1 MFEYLL
7 GGAGSRKTSRLC
19 DKALA
24 FLKLPI
30 GSPRGLVLTTYAREA
45 ANQLFDRLRALVLRD
60 KGLPWPEKLEL
71 VNGLDAAT
79 IGTNHALGRAAMEQH
94 WLALGKTPSPE
105 VIDEA
110 TRREF
115 VAMATDAVPMPSA
128 QQQRLEALS
137 LRLGRS
143 ETEPRAFSDPKAT
156 VSTDVRA
163 LVDMISDLGRPSSG
177 FVMDCMASVNT
188 LCNELDRV
196 RQARGFT
203 GTEAAFRVHAAQ
215 AAAQL
220 RIHPKSD
227 KGETRD
233 TLEAIDDYLAKPT
246 WKKLHKLTT
255 AKAYSRVTKKEPIT
269 PDATIVDP
277 LRTAAADYH
286 LFPELVADLRQYVET
301 VATRAVVVHQTYR
314 QFVSEANR
322 VDFAD
327 MEQALHDLLV
337 HPARRKAFCAP
348 FGFIGSDESQDMTA
362 RSAAAFAAVTE
373 EVGRGAWLADPNQSI
388 YPFRGADHR
397 AVDSHA
403 KRLLN
408 VLSAGAAPTP
418 HHDNYRSLPGVIRFV
433 NDLFHGLKTMV
444 VAGGQAAAGLRH
456 LPEDHIQTAP
466 VPAAGLPPAA
476 PGKIQHWLLSE
487 TSEPKRFSQVADGV
501 TRLLQ
506 PPANPATERQIQ
518 PEDICIMVRNRFA
531 KKAMAKA
538 LVDRGIKVA
547 MRSTGLFESREARVI
562 LAAARLLMDQG
573 DALSEATLWFLLEG
587 RQLPSGQGASLDGWL
602 IDRITNGSKKSVS
615 NPRQAS
621 TPTPAWLDALDSARD
636 SKATSLL
643 SPISAVVLAIEA
655 TGVIGR
661 IAAWG
666 DSFERQSRID
676 SMIALAASYEK
687 RARAAGRPATVG
699 GFLAECQERTERE
712 ARESAGNGFGQSRDA
727 DDGFDS
733 DVPPKDHPGVRLMTC
748 HATKGLGFPVTIIAD
763 FNLSQRALSPFEVTT
778 LNGLPH
784 VWPDPL
790 KGAEN
795 PTLIAIARG
804 LAEGRDRFERQ
815 VDAETQLIYVSLSR
829 SQEQLVI
836 APAADVESNSWLT
849 AVFGLSNPAAGA
861 PAGIDHFL
869 PMNTTATQVMHTQP
883 AAPLP
888 GGGAALPAADYSY
901 VDNLS
906 ATVPGTGVPGASVPG
921 SGVAAQSVPPAN
933 AIESALPR
941 PLTGVTHAP
950 RYRSPS
956 DNHTATGSWQVG
968 AAFQPI
974 PRQSDLITGGFKA
987 AAASEANRLGEAFHA
1002 FMAAIRSLPP
1012 LATGDAQRQKEVRSL
1027 WEKVAARCLGGFLEP
1042 DDIKNIAAAG
1052 LTLAVMVD
1060 RAQSFVDWCQT
1071 EFGVT
1076 PADWTAE
1083 AGVSGPANAGIGG
1096 TWRGRVD
1103 LVFVARAGELIGRRV
1118 LVDHKAVMTA
1128 QSDCLT
1134 KAGEYVGEV
1143 SAYAEALASSA
1154 NSSSARDLA
1163 PEAIFIHF
1171 PLAAAIVPIV
1181 KGVAV

>member
-19 DKALA
+19 DKALD
-24 FLKLPI
+24 FLKLPG

-60 KGLPWPEKLEL
+60 QGLSWPQKIDL

-79 IGTNHALGRAAMEQH
+79 IGTNHSLGRAAMEQY
-94 WLALGKTPSPE
+94 WLTLGKTPSPE

-110 TRREF
+110 SRREF
-115 VAMATDAVPMPSA
+115 VALAADAVPMPSA
-128 QQQRLEALS
+128 KQQRLEALA

-143 ETEPRAFSDPKAT
+143 ETETRGQSEPKGT
-156 VSTDVRA
+156 VTSDVRV
-163 LVDMISDLGRPSSG
+163 LIDMISDLGRPSSG
-177 FVMDCMASVNT
+177 FVTECMASVNK
-188 LCNELDRV
+188 LCDELDRL
-196 RQARGFT
+196 RQSRGFN
-203 GTEAAFRVHAAQ
+203 GTEATFRADAAQ

-220 RIHPKSD
+220 VQHPKS
-227 KGETRD
+227 GEGA
-233 TLEAIDDYLAKPT
+233 TLKTLNEIDDYLKQPT

-255 AKAYSRVTKKEPIT
+255 AKAYARVTKKEPIT
-269 PDATIVDP
+269 PDATIVAP
-277 LRTAAADYH
+277 LRAAAADYH
-286 LFPELVADLRQYVET
+286 LFPEFVADLREYVET
-301 VATRAVVVHQTYR
+301 VAARAVVVHQEYR
-314 QFVSEANR
+314 RLVSEANR

-327 MEQALHDLLV
+327 MEQALQDLLKD
-337 HPARRKAFCAP
+337 PARRKAFCSP
-348 FGFIGSDESQDMTA
+348 FGFIGSDESQDMTT

-403 KRLLN
+403 KRLLG
-408 VLSAGAAPTP
+408 VLSGGATPTP
-418 HHDNYRSLPGVIRFV
+418 HHDNYRSLPGIIRFV

-444 VAGGQAAAGLRH
+444 GAGGPAAVGLRH

-466 VPAAGLPPAA
+466 VPPAGSPPAA

-487 TSEPKRFSQVADGV
+487 TSEPKRFAQVADGV
-501 TRLLQ
+501 QRLLQ
-506 PPANPATERQIQ
+506 TPTHPATNPATVQQIK
-518 PEDICIMVRNRFA
+518 PEDICIMVRDRFA
-531 KKAMAKA
+531 KKDMAKA

-562 LAAARLLMDQG
+562 VAAARLLMDKG
-573 DALSEATLWFLLEG
+573 DALAEATLWFLLEG

-602 IDRITNGSKKSVS
+602 IDRITNGGTKS
-615 NPRQAS
+615 AA
-621 TPTPAWLDALDSARD
+621 TPSPSWLDALDAARD
-636 SKATSLL
+636 SRSTSLL
-643 SPISAVVLAIEA
+643 SPVSAVVLAIEA

-676 SMIALAASYEK
+676 SLIALAASYEK

-699 GFLAECQERTERE
+699 GFLAECQGRADRE
-712 ARESAGNGFGQSRDA
+712 ARESAGGGFGQSRDA
-727 DDGFDS
+727 DDGFDT

-748 HATKGLGFPVTIIAD
+748 HATKGLGFPITIVAD
-763 FNLSQRALSPFEVTT
+763 FKLSQHGLSPFEITT

-795 PTLIAIARG
+795 NTLVAIARG
-804 LAEGRDRFERQ
+804 LAEGRDRFERK
-815 VDAETQLIYVSLSR
+815 VDAETQLIYVSFTR
-829 SQEQLVI
+829 SQEQLVVT
-836 APAADVESNSWLT
+836 PAADVESNSWLT
-849 AVFGLSNPAAGA
+849 TVFGESNPAAGA

-869 PMNTTATQVMHTQP
+869 PMSTTAAHVVHTQP

-888 GGGAALPAADYSY
+888 GGAAALPAAHYSY

-906 ATVPGTGVPGASVPG
+906 ATIPGASLPG
-921 SGVAAQSVPPAN
+921 SGAAAQPVPTAN
-933 AIESALPR
+933 AIESAPPR
-941 PLTGVTHAP
+941 PLTGVTHPP

-968 AAFQPI
+968 TALQPV
-974 PRQSDLITGGFKA
+974 PGQSDLVTGGFKA
-987 AAASEANRLGEAFHA
+987 AAVEQANRLGESFHA
-1002 FMAAIRSLPP
+1002 FMAAIPSLPP
-1012 LATGDAQRQKEVRSL
+1012 LAAGNAAQQKQTRSL
-1027 WEKVAARCLGGFLEP
+1027 WEKVAARCLSGFLEQ

-1052 LTLAVMVD
+1052 LPPAVMVD
-1060 RAQSFVDWCQT
+1060 RAQSFIEWCVT

-1076 PADWTAE
+1076 PADWIVE
-1083 AGVSGPANAGIGG
+1083 AGASGPASASIGG
-1096 TWRGRVD
+1096 TWRGRID
-1103 LVFVARAGELIGRRV
+1103 LVFVARAGELAGRRV
-1118 LVDHKAVMTA
+1118 LVDHKAVMA
-1128 QSDCLT
+1128 KQSDCLT

-1143 SAYAEALASSA
+1143 SAYAEALASPA
-1154 NSSSARDLA
+1154 SSSSGGDLA
-1163 PEAIFIHF
+1163 PEAIYIHF

-1181 KGVAV
+1181 KGAAA

>member
-19 DKALA
+19 DKALD
-24 FLKLPI
+24 FLKLPG

-45 ANQLFDRLRALVLRD
+45 ANQLFDRLRSLVLRD
-60 KGLPWPEKLEL
+60 KGLSWPQKIDL

-79 IGTNHALGRAAMEQH
+79 IGTNHSLGRAAMEQH
-94 WLALGKTPSPE
+94 WLTLGKTPSPE

-110 TRREF
+110 SRREF
-115 VAMATDAVPMPSA
+115 VALAGDAVPMPLA
-128 QQQRLEALS
+128 QQQRLEALA

-156 VSTDVRA
+156 VSMDVRM

-177 FVMDCMASVNT
+177 FVTECMASVNV
-188 LCNELDRV
+188 LCNELDLL
-196 RQARGFT
+196 RQSRGFT
-203 GTEAAFRVHAAQ
+203 GTEATFRVHATQ

-220 RIHPKSD
+220 RIHPKSVE
-227 KGETRD
+227 GATRD
-233 TLEAIDDYLAKPT
+233 TLEAIDDYLAEPT

-255 AKAYSRVTKKEPIT
+255 AKAYARVTKKEPST
-269 PDATIVDP
+269 PDATIVAP
-277 LRTAAADYH
+277 LRAAAADYH
-286 LFPELVADLRQYVET
+286 LFPEFVADLREYVET
-301 VATRAVVVHQTYR
+301 VATRAVVVHQEYR
-314 QFVSEANR
+314 RLVSEANR

-327 MEQALHDLLV
+327 MEQALQDLLKD
-337 HPARRKAFCAP
+337 PARRKAFCAP

-403 KRLLN
+403 KRLLG
-408 VLSAGAAPTP
+408 VLSGGATPTP
-418 HHDNYRSLPGVIRFV
+418 HHDNYRSLPGIIRFV

-444 VAGGQAAAGLRH
+444 GAGGPAAVGLRH
-456 LPEDHIQTAP
+456 LPEDHVQTAP
-466 VPAAGLPPAA
+466 VPPAGSPPVA
-476 PGKIQHWLLSE
+476 PGKIEHWLLSE
-487 TSEPKRFSQVADGV
+487 TSEPKRFAQVADGV
-501 TRLLQ
+501 QRLLRQ
-506 PPANPATERQIQ
+506 PATNPATNPATKRQIE
-518 PEDICIMVRNRFA
+518 PEDICIMMRNRFA

-547 MRSTGLFESREARVI
+547 MRLTGLFESREARVI
-562 LAAARLLMDQG
+562 LAAARLLMDKG

-602 IDRITNGSKKSVS
+602 IDRITNGGAKST
-615 NPRQAS
+615 A
-621 TPTPAWLDALDSARD
+621 TPSPSWLDALNAARD
-636 SKATSLL
+636 SRSTSLL
-643 SPISAVVLAIEA
+643 SPVSAVVLAIEA

-676 SMIALAASYEK
+676 SLIALAASYEK

-699 GFLAECQERTERE
+699 GFLAECQDRADRE
-712 ARESAGNGFGQSRDA
+712 ARESAGDRFGQSRDA

-748 HATKGLGFPVTIIAD
+748 HATKGLGFPITIVAD
-763 FNLSQRALSPFEVTT
+763 FKLSQHGLSQFEITT

-795 PTLIAIARG
+795 NTLVAIARG
-804 LAEGRDRFERQ
+804 LAEGRDRFERK
-815 VDAETQLIYVSLSR
+815 VDAETQLIYVSFTR
-829 SQEQLVI
+829 SQEQLVV

-849 AVFGLSNPAAGA
+849 AVFGESNSAAGA

-869 PMNTTATQVMHTQP
+869 PMSTTADHVVHTQP

-888 GGGAALPAADYSY
+888 GGAAALPAAHYSY

-906 ATVPGTGVPGASVPG
+906 ATIPGANLTG
-921 SGVAAQSVPPAN
+921 SGAAAQPVPTAN
-933 AIESALPR
+933 AIDSAPPR
-941 PLTGVTHAP
+941 PLTSVTHPP

-956 DNHTATGSWQVG
+956 DNHTSTGSWQVG
-968 AAFQPI
+968 AACLAVPGQT
-974 PRQSDLITGGFKA
+974 DLVTGGFKA
-987 AAASEANRLGEAFHA
+987 AAAEQANRLGEAFHA
-1002 FMAAIRSLPP
+1002 FMAAIPSLPP
-1012 LATGDAQRQKEVRSL
+1012 LAAGNAAQQKQTRSL
-1027 WEKVAARCLGGFLEP
+1027 WEKVAARCLSGFLEQ

-1052 LTLAVMVD
+1052 LTPAVMVD
-1060 RAQSFVDWCQT
+1060 RGQSFIEWCVT

-1076 PADWTAE
+1076 PADWIVE
-1083 AGVSGPANAGIGG
+1083 AGASGPASASIGG
-1096 TWRGRVD
+1096 TWRGRID
-1103 LVFVARAGELIGRRV
+1103 LVFVARAGKLAGRRV
-1118 LVDHKAVMTA
+1118 LVDHKAVMA
-1128 QSDCLT
+1128 KQSDCLT

-1143 SAYAEALASSA
+1143 SAYAEALASPA
-1154 NSSSARDLA
+1154 SSSSGRDLA
-1163 PEAIFIHF
+1163 PEAIYIHF

-1181 KGVAV
+1181 KGAAA

>member
-19 DKALA
+19 DKALD
-24 FLKLPI
+24 FLKLPG

-60 KGLPWPEKLEL
+60 TGLPWPQKIDL

-79 IGTNHALGRAAMEQH
+79 IGTNHSLGRAAMEQH

-110 TRREF
+110 SRREF
-115 VAMATDAVPMPSA
+115 VALAADAVPMPAA
-128 QQQRLEALS
+128 QQQRLEALA

-143 ETEPRAFSDPKAT
+143 ETETRGQSEPKGT
-156 VSTDVRA
+156 VTSDVRA
-163 LVDMISDLGRPSSG
+163 LIDMISDLGKPSSG
-177 FVMDCMASVNT
+177 FVTECTASVNK
-188 LCNELDRV
+188 LCDELDRL
-196 RQARGFT
+196 RQSRGFT
-203 GTEAAFRVHAAQ
+203 GTEATFRAHAAQ

-220 RIHPKSD
+220 RQHPKSVE
-227 KGETRD
+227 GA
-233 TLEAIDDYLAKPT
+233 TLKTLNEIDDYLKQPT

-255 AKAYSRVTKKEPIT
+255 AKAYARVTKKEPIT
-269 PDATIVDP
+269 PDVTIVAP
-277 LRTAAADYH
+277 LRAAAADYH
-286 LFPELVADLRQYVET
+286 LFPELVADLREYVET
-301 VATRAVVVHQTYR
+301 VAARAVVVHQEYR
-314 QFVSEANR
+314 RLVTEANR

-327 MEQALHDLLV
+327 MEQALQDLLKD
-337 HPARRKAFCAP
+337 PARRKAFCAP

-397 AVDSHA
+397 AVDRHA
-403 KRLLN
+403 KRLLS
-408 VLSAGAAPTP
+408 VLSGGGSPTP
-418 HHDNYRSLPGVIRFV
+418 HHDNYRSLPGIIRFV

-444 VAGGQAAAGLRH
+444 VAGGPPVAGLRH

-466 VPAAGLPPAA
+466 VPPAGSPPAA

-487 TSEPKRFSQVADGV
+487 TSEPKRFAQVADGV
-501 TRLLQ
+501 QRLLQ
-506 PPANPATERQIQ
+506 PPTHPATNPATVQQIK
-518 PEDICIMVRNRFA
+518 PEDICIMVRDRFA
-531 KKAMAKA
+531 KKDMAKA

-562 LAAARLLMDQG
+562 VAAARLLMDKG
-573 DALSEATLWFLLEG
+573 DALAEATLWFLLEG
-587 RQLPSGQGASLDGWL
+587 RQLPSGQGASLDAWL
-602 IDRITNGSKKSVS
+602 VDRITHPPTHSS
-615 NPRQAS
+615 P
-621 TPTPAWLDALDSARD
+621 TPSPAWLDALDAARV
-636 SKATSLL
+636 SRSTSLL
-643 SPISAVVLAIEA
+643 SPVSAVVLAIEA

-676 SMIALAASYEK
+676 SLIALAASYET

-699 GFLAECQERTERE
+699 GFLAECQDRADRQ
-712 ARESAGNGFGQSRDA
+712 ARESAGDRFGQSRDA

-748 HATKGLGFPVTIIAD
+748 HATKGLGFPITIVAD
-763 FNLSQRALSPFEVTT
+763 FKLSQHGLSPFEITT

-795 PTLIAIARG
+795 NTLVAIARG
-804 LAEGRDRFERQ
+804 LAEGRDRFERK
-815 VDAETQLIYVSLSR
+815 VDAETQLIYVSFTR
-829 SQEQLVI
+829 SQEQLVV
-836 APAADVESNSWLT
+836 APAAEVESNSWLT
-849 AVFGLSNPAAGA
+849 AVFGVSNPFAGA

-869 PMNTTATQVMHTQP
+869 PMSTTAANVVHTQP

-888 GGGAALPAADYSY
+888 GGAAALPAADYSY
-901 VDNLS
+901 VDNFS
-906 ATVPGTGVPGASVPG
+906 VTIPGAGVPASGA
-921 SGVAAQSVPPAN
+921 AAQPPSPAN
-933 AIESALPR
+933 AIDSAPPR
-941 PLTGVTHAP
+941 PLTSVTHPP

-968 AAFQPI
+968 TALQPI
-974 PRQSDLITGGFKA
+974 PGQSDLVTGGFKA
-987 AAASEANRLGEAFHA
+987 AAAEQANRLGESFHA
-1002 FMAAIRSLPP
+1002 FMAAVPSLPQ
-1012 LATGDAQRQKEVRSL
+1012 LAAGNVAQQKHARLL
-1027 WEKVAARCLGGFLEP
+1027 WEKVAARCLAGFLEP
-1042 DDIKNIAAAG
+1042 NDIKNIAAAG
-1052 LTLAVMVD
+1052 LTPAVMVD
-1060 RAQSFVDWCQT
+1060 RAQSFIEWCVA

-1076 PADWTAE
+1076 PADWIVE
-1083 AGVSGPANAGIGG
+1083 AGASGPASASIGG
-1096 TWRGRVD
+1096 TWRGRID
-1103 LVFVARAGELIGRRV
+1103 LVFVARAGKLAGRRV
-1118 LVDHKAVMTA
+1118 LVDHKAVMA
-1128 QSDCLT
+1128 KQSDCLT

-1143 SAYAEALASSA
+1143 SAYAEALASPA
-1154 NSSSARDLA
+1154 SSSLGRDLA
-1163 PEAIFIHF
+1163 PEAIYIHF

-1181 KGVAV
+1181 KGAAA

>member
-19 DKALA
+19 DKALD
-24 FLKLPI
+24 FLKLPG

-60 KGLPWPEKLEL
+60 KGLSWPQKLDL

-79 IGTNHALGRAAMEQH
+79 VGTNHSLGRAAMEQH
-94 WLALGKTPSPE
+94 WLVLGKTPSPE

-110 TRREF
+110 SRREF
-115 VAMATDAVPMPSA
+115 VALAADAVPMPSA
-128 QQQRLEALS
+128 QKQGLEALA

-143 ETEPRAFSDPKAT
+143 ETETRGQSDPKAT
-156 VSTDVRA
+156 VTTDVRS
-163 LVDMISDLGRPSSG
+163 LIDMISDLGRPLSG
-177 FVMDCMASVNT
+177 FVAECMASVNV
-188 LCNELDRV
+188 LCNELDRL
-196 RQARGFT
+196 RQSRGFT

-220 RIHPKSD
+220 RNHPKSA

-255 AKAYSRVTKKEPIT
+255 AKAYSLASKKNPIT
-269 PDATIVDP
+269 PDATIVAP
-277 LRTAAADYH
+277 LRAAAADYH
-286 LFPELVADLRQYVET
+286 LFPEFVADLREYVEA
-301 VATRAVVVHQTYR
+301 VSARAVIVHQEYR
-314 QFVSEANR
+314 RLVTEANR

-327 MEQALHDLLV
+327 MEQALQDLLKD
-337 HPARRKAFCAP
+337 PARRKAFCAP

-397 AVDSHA
+397 AVDGHA
-403 KRLLN
+403 KRLLS
-408 VLSAGAAPTP
+408 VLSGGAAPTP
-418 HHDNYRSLPGVIRFV
+418 HHENYRSLPGIIRFV

-444 VAGGQAAAGLRH
+444 VAGGPAASGLRH

-466 VPAAGLPPAA
+466 PPVAGSPPAA

-487 TSEPKRFSQVADGV
+487 TSEPKRFAQVADGV
-501 TRLLQ
+501 QRLLQ
-506 PPANPATERQIQ
+506 PPTNPATERQIK
-518 PEDICIMVRNRFA
+518 PEDICIMVRDRFA

-562 LAAARLLMDQG
+562 IAAARLLLDKS
-573 DALSEATLWFLLEG
+573 DALAEATLWFLLEG
-587 RQLPSGQGASLDGWL
+587 RQLPSGQGASLDAWL
-602 IDRITNGSKKSVS
+602 VDRITKAATTSAPT
-615 NPRQAS
+615 PRPAS
-621 TPTPAWLDALDSARD
+621 TPSPDWFDALDSARD
-636 SKATSLL
+636 SKSTSLL
-643 SPISAVVLAIEA
+643 SPVSAVVLAIEA

-676 SMIALAASYEK
+676 SLIALAASYEK
-687 RARAAGRPATVG
+687 RARAAGRPVTVG
-699 GFLAECQERTERE
+699 GFLAECKDRADRE
-712 ARESAGNGFGQSRDA
+712 ARESAGDRFGQSRDV

-748 HATKGLGFPVTIIAD
+748 HATKGLGFPVTIVAD
-763 FNLSQRALSPFEVTT
+763 FKLSQHGLSPFEITT
-778 LNGLPH
+778 LNGMPH

-795 PTLIAIARG
+795 NTLISIARG
-804 LAEGRDRFERQ
+804 LAEGRDRFERK
-815 VDAETQLIYVSLSR
+815 VDAETQLIYVSFTR
-829 SQEQLVI
+829 SQEQLVVT
-836 APAADVESNSWLT
+836 PAAEVESNSWLT
-849 AVFGLSNPAAGA
+849 AVFGVSNPAAGA

-869 PMNTTATQVMHTQP
+869 PMNPTAHQVIHPLP

-888 GGGAALPAADYSY
+888 GGGAALAAADYCY
-901 VDNLS
+901 VENLS
-906 ATVPGTGVPGASVPG
+906 ATVPGARFPG
-921 SGVAAQSVPPAN
+921 SGVAAQPPSPAN
-933 AIESALPR
+933 AIESAPPR
-941 PLTGVTHAP
+941 PLTGVTHPP

-956 DNHTATGSWQVG
+956 DNHTATGLWQVG

-974 PRQSDLITGGFKA
+974 LRQNDLITGGFKA
-987 AAASEANRLGEAFHA
+987 AAAKEANRLGEAFHA
-1002 FMAAIRSLPP
+1002 FMAAVRSLPP
-1012 LATGDAQRQKEVRSL
+1012 LMTGTTDHQKHVRSL
-1027 WEKVAARCLGGFLEP
+1027 WDKVAARCLGGFLEP

-1052 LTLAVMVD
+1052 LTPAVMVD
-1060 RAQSFVDWCQT
+1060 RAQSFIDWCLT

-1076 PADWTAE
+1076 PADWIVE
-1083 AGVSGPANAGIGG
+1083 ASASGPANASIGG

-1103 LVFVARAGELIGRRV
+1103 LVFVARAGKLTGRCV
-1118 LVDHKAVMTA
+1118 LVDHKAVMA
-1128 QSDCLT
+1128 KQDECLT

-1143 SAYAEALASSA
+1143 SAYAEALASPASL
-1154 NSSSARDLA
+1154 SSGRDLA
-1163 PEAIFIHF
+1163 PEAIYIHF

-1181 KGVAV
+1181 KGAAA